1 MQNERK
7 RILTML
13 ENGTIS
19 MDEALTLLEAM
30 EKKQTSTDN
39 GSTQTTETKFTGEDA
54 NQDNANDFSGQSKD
68 KDP

>member
-19 MDEALTLLEAM
+19 MDEALTLLESM
-30 EKKQTSTDN
+30 EKK
-39 GSTQTTETKFTGEDA
+39 TEHDL
-54 NQDNANDFSGQSKD
+54 
-68 KDP
+68 

>member
-30 EKKQTSTDN
+30 EKTHTP
-39 GSTQTTETKFTGEDA
+39 TEEGTFTEGRHGRTA
-54 NQDNANDFSGQSKD
+54 ARRKRLLR
-68 KDP
+68 